1 MFDWNLTS
9 KVMTN
14 SNFFRIYLTSI
25 VMSLMTKSYFEKNEQ
40 KMCDQ
45 RKGNR
50 MQTSIYYQ
58 SEISP
63 TSEHY

>member
-1 MFDWNLTS
+1 
-9 KVMTN
+9 
-14 SNFFRIYLTSI
+14 
-25 VMSLMTKSYFEKNEQ
+25 MTKSYFEKNEQ

-45 RKGNR
+45 RKGNK

-63 TSEHY
+63 TSEHYLGGGDIFSIVAM